1 MRNATNRD
9 ATNHAVTRLDRHLAP
24 DFHPFLTQEVTMIFT
39 VRRAVLA
46 IVATT
51 LALVGG
57 LVAATPA
64 SATST
69 PTLTAIRTGQHPGFD
84 RVVLDLSAGATPSAS
99 YRHVDELI
107 EDASGEIAWLTGEY
121 FVAVRVSPAAAH
133 NDAGVSTYSGP
144 TKFRTRNLRN
154 VMAVA
159 VTGDFEGVL
168 SIGLGTRTRTWVRV
182 FTLTGPNRVVI
193 DVGT

>member
-1 MRNATNRD
+1 M
-9 ATNHAVTRLDRHLAP
+9 V
-24 DFHPFLTQEVTMIFT
+24 FT
-39 VRRAVLA
+39 VRRAILA
-46 IVATT
+46 VAATT

-69 PTLTAIRTGQHPGFD
+69 PVLTGIRTGQHPGYD
-84 RVVLDLSAGATPSAS
+84 RIVLDMSGPAPGVS
-99 YRHVDELI
+99 YRNVDELI
-107 EDASGEIAWLTGEY
+107 EDASGQIAWLTGEY
-121 FVAVRVSPAAAH
+121 FVAVTATPAAAH
-133 NDAGVSTYSGP
+133 DVAGNSTYTGER
-144 TKFRTRNLRN
+144 KFRTRNLRN

-159 VTGDFEGVL
+159 VTGDFEGYL

-182 FTLTGPNRVVI
+182 FTLTAPTRVVI